1 MTAPRQSP
9 GQAYAEVIGDP
20 IAHSKSPLIHG
31 FWLKALG
38 IDGDYRATH
47 VTPDGLGAYFEAR
60 RADPAWRGCN
70 VTIPHKQA
78 VLDHVEDRGDVRGTI
93 GAMNTVVRAED
104 GALVGTNTDA
114 GGFYAPIA
122 GLDLEGRH
130 AAVVGAGGAARA
142 ILFALARVGIGRV
155 TILNRNV
162 LKAAA
167 LLSSFGIKGD
177 ALPLG
182 SPLPPVDLLVN
193 ASALGMAGQPSL
205 DLDLAPLPEDAVV
218 YDVVYAPL
226 VTPLLA
232 QARARELDIVDGLD
246 MLIGQAALAFELF
259 FGAEPPRERDDELR
273 DLLTPDRSPG
283 QAR

>member
-1 MTAPRQSP
+1 
-9 GQAYAEVIGDP
+9 
-20 IAHSKSPLIHG
+20 
-31 FWLKALG
+31 
-38 IDGDYRATH
+38 
-47 VTPDGLGAYFEAR
+47 
-60 RADPAWRGCN
+60 
-70 VTIPHKQA
+70 
-78 VLDHVEDRGDVRGTI
+78 
-93 GAMNTVVRAED
+93 
-104 GALVGTNTDA
+104 
-114 GGFYAPIA
+114 
-122 GLDLEGRH
+122 
-130 AAVVGAGGAARA
+130 VVGAGGAARA

-232 QARARELDIVDGLD
+232 QARARELDVVDGLD